1 MKQIL
6 LVIIAFCLS
15 SLPSLA
21 QDKMLLGEISKS
33 DLQQAPFSTWYTENE
48 SDYQVDA
55 AAIEGL
61 ENLLE
66 GVEIKIGMGTWCHDS
81 KREVPRFYKIL
92 DQAGINIEHTKMYAL
107 DRKKLSENSE
117 ATSMNIQNTASI
129 IFYKNG
135 VEMNRIVERPVVSLE
150 KDMMAI
156 LSGKEYRHSKMP

>member
-33 DLQQAPFSTWYTENE
+33 DLQQAPFSTWYMENE
-48 SDYQVDA
+48 SGYKVDA

-66 GVEIKIGMGTWCHDS
+66 GVEIKIAPGMVADLYSAPDKPKNKIIEQS
-81 KREVPRFYKIL
+81 K
-92 DQAGINIEHTKMYAL
+92 
-107 DRKKLSENSE
+107 
-117 ATSMNIQNTASI
+117 NT
-129 IFYKNG
+129 G
-135 VEMNRIVERPVVSLE
+135 GM
-150 KDMMAI
+150 
-156 LSGKEYRHSKMP
+156 LSGIFGKKK